1 MKKRGENNIMYD
13 DIAGIILIIKDVC
26 IAIGSVGAL
35 FVAYLGLRT
44 WWRELKGKTE
54 YDLARRIVTTAYKM
68 RNAIQRVRNPF
79 MSVSEYG
86 NATKPEKSPGE
97 FKNEDIAKE
106 YRARWDPV
114 YHALVQLDEA
124 AAEAE
129 ALWGPKINEAI
140 KPLKECSKELLLNV
154 NQHLM
159 RCAIPSYREA
169 MNQEQAQKI
178 DSVIYSVDGPG
189 KDEFHR
195 RLLEA
200 VKRIEGM
207 LKPHLLRR

>member
-1 MKKRGENNIMYD
+1 MFEE
-13 DIAGIILIIKDVC
+13 IAGIILVIKDVC
-26 IAIGSVGAL
+26 IAIGLVGAL
-35 FVAYLGLRT
+35 IVAILGLRT

-54 YDLARRIVTTAYKM
+54 YDLARRILTTAYKM

-79 MSVSEYG
+79 MSVSERG
-86 NATKPEKSPGE
+86 SATRAEKLPGG
-97 FKNEDIAKE
+97 FKNEDMAKE

-114 YHALVQLDEA
+114 YQALVQLDEA

-129 ALWGPKINEAI
+129 ALWGPKINEAL
-140 KPLKECSKELLLNV
+140 KPLKECSKELLLNL

-159 RCAIPSYREA
+159 RCAIQSYRESL
-169 MNQEQAQKI
+169 NQEQMQKI
-178 DSVIYSVDGPG
+178 DRVIYSVDGPG

-195 RLLEA
+195 RLSEA

>member
-1 MKKRGENNIMYD
+1 MYD
-13 DIAGIILIIKDVC
+13 DVAKIILIIKDVC
-26 IAIGSVGAL
+26 IAIGLVGAL

>member
-1 MKKRGENNIMYD
+1 MYD

-35 FVAYLGLRT
+35 IVAIWALRT

-54 YDLARRIVTTAYKM
+54 YDLARRILTTAYKM

-79 MSVSEYG
+79 IVVSEYG
-86 NATKPEKSPGE
+86 IATKPEKSPGE
-97 FKNEDIAKE
+97 VKNEGIAKE

-124 AAEAE
+124 AAQAE

-140 KPLKECSKELLLNV
+140 KP
-154 NQHLM
+154 
-159 RCAIPSYREA
+159 
-169 MNQEQAQKI
+169 
-178 DSVIYSVDGPG
+178 
-189 KDEFHR
+189 F
-195 RLLEA
+195 
-200 VKRIEGM
+200 EGM
-207 LKPHLLRR
+207 FKGITFEHKPSPYEVRNPVLSRSNEPATSAKDG

>member
-1 MKKRGENNIMYD
+1 MYD
-13 DIAGIILIIKDVC
+13 DISRIILIIKDVC
-26 IAIGSVGAL
+26 IAIASVGAL
-35 FVAYLGLRT
+35 IIAILGLRT

-54 YDLARRIVTTAYKM
+54 YDLARRIITTSYKM
-68 RNAIQRVRNPF
+68 RNAIQRVRSPF
-79 MSVSEYG
+79 MPTSEYRS
-86 NATKPEKSPGE
+86 ATTPEKLPGDL
-97 FKNEDIAKE
+97 KKEDIAKE

-140 KPLKECSKELLLNV
+140 KPLKECSKELLLNI
-154 NQHLM
+154 NHHLM
-159 RCAIPSYREA
+159 RCTIQSYREA
-169 MNQEQAQKI
+169 MSQEEAQKI
-178 DSVIYSVDGPG
+178 DRVIYSVESPG

-195 RLLEA
+195 KLLEA
-200 VKRIEGM
+200 VKKIEVL